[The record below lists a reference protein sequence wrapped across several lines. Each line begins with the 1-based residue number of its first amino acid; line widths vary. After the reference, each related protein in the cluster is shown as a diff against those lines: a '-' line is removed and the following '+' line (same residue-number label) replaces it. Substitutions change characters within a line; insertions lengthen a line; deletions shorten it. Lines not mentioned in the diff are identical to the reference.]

1 MYKFK
6 LTLGNTITLTQFLDS
21 LLPKD
26 CGDMKSVR
34 LITGSVTD
42 LQNQTKSVTD
52 FLADLNV
59 KRKAFL
65 ELYLPKLEAMKA
77 AIDTAENKKLAEQE
91 LKEEDKR
98 VVEKANEFLK
108 PEYEKFDEMS
118 KQEVELELSTDKFD
132 KVRDMFTAKAI
143 EVVLRKDVC
152 VAIDEALQSA
162 VKGE

>member
-6 LTLGNTITLTQFLDS
+6 LSLGNSIILTQFLDS

-42 LQNQTKSVTD
+42 LQNQTKEVTE
-52 FLADLNV
+52 FVANLNL
-59 KRKAFL
+59 KRKEFL
-65 ELYLPKLEAMKA
+65 VPFLPKLEAMKA
-77 AIDTAENKKLAEQE
+77 AIDSAENKKIAEQE
-91 LKEEDKR
+91 LKDEDKR
-98 VVEKANEFLK
+98 VVDKANEFLK
-108 PEYEKFDEMS
+108 PEYEKFEEMS
-118 KQEVELELSTDKFD
+118 KKEVDLELSTEKFD

-143 EVVLRKDVC
+143 EVILRKDVC
-152 VAIDEALQSA
+152 LAIDDAFQAA